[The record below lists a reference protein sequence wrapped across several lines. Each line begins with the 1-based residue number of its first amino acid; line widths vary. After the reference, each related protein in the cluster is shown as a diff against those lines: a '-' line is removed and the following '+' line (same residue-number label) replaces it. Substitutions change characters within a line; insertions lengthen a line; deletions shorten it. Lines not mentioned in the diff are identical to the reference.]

1 MAIGI
6 GGAAEIG
13 GAVGGAITGLISLF
27 RKKKDP
33 AKALRKA
40 ALDVFRKIESPD
52 FNIEDLK
59 GPELRIAA
67 TMRPEVFQAQDAG
80 RPELIRGAPD
90 VREQQLRALS
100 GLRRT
105 SEEGI
110 PLVDR
115 LAAEE
120 AGRSVSGALRR
131 GEESAIRGLRRRGRL
146 GSGAE
151 TQARIVGGRQASELA
166 RGLGSDLARSSLL
179 RRQQA
184 LRDYATASG
193 SLRGQDIG
201 VEASRADAMNRFAQ
215 FAATQRQSTEEQ
227 NARARERAQF
237 YNVSQTQNVANI
249 NEMAK
254 YQAQI
259 EQNRLRQMQYQNEI
273 TKAGQMAGQY
283 GQLATG
289 AEAGQAAK
297 DAAFQQI
304 GLAGGQLLG
313 GAGAYAQENRARLQG
328 LDQGPQQSFNP
339 NPPNPPNPI
348 TGQNEINSLFNRLPP
363 RTSKPVEY
371 YGQY

>member
-1 MAIGI
+1 MALPGGI
-6 GGAAEIG
+6 GGAVELG

-27 RKKKDP
+27 KKKKDP
-33 AKALRKA
+33 AKALRQA

-100 GLRRT
+100 GLRGT

-166 RGLGSDLARSSLL
+166 RGLGSDLTRSSLL

-201 VEASRADAMNRFAQ
+201 VEASQADAMNRFAQ

-237 YNVSQTQNVANI
+237 YNVSQTQNVAQF

-259 EQNRLRQMQYQNEI
+259 EQNRLRQMQYQNELQ
-273 TKAGQMAGQY
+273 KAGQVAGQY
-283 GQLATG
+283 SSQIPGKLSQ
-289 AEAGQAAK
+289 
-297 DAAFQQI
+297 DAARQEQI
-304 GLAGGQLLG
+304 RSIGMAGGQLLG
-313 GAGAYAQENRARLQG
+313 GAGAYAQENRERLQG
-328 LDQGPQQSFNP
+328 LPQA
-339 NPPNPPNPI
+339 PI
-348 TGQNEINSLFNRLPP
+348 PQPQPSQ
-363 RTSKPVEY
+363 PVEF
-371 YGQY
+371 YGPTKQQAWGY